1 MNVSLTPELERYVK
15 AKVKSGYY
23 NNASEVVRE
32 ALREMI
38 LLDPVNPKR
47 TRTSK
52 GLEETA
58 AAYQAEK
65 AGRPRRAAGKG
76 AAARAAADA
85 RALERL
91 RAAIA
96 KGDAAPDDENFSFD
110 KLREKLDAED
120 RKRKRR

>member
-38 LLDPVNPKR
+38 LLDRVESSR
-47 TRTSK
+47 
-52 GLEETA
+52 
-58 AAYQAEK
+58 
-65 AGRPRRAAGKG
+65 RRAAPGLAETAVAFQPQKAVRSKG
-76 AAARAAADA
+76 ARAAKEE

-91 RAAIA
+91 RAEIQ
-96 KGDAAPDDENFSFD
+96 KGIDSPDDLDFSFD
-110 KLREKLDAED
+110 KLRASLS
-120 RKRKRR
+120 RKRRAKAK

>member
-1 MNVSLTPELERYVK
+1 MNVSLTPELERYVRR
-15 AKVKSGYY
+15 KVKSGYY

-38 LLDPVNPKR
+38 LLDPVNPR
-47 TRTSK
+47 RVRTSK

-65 AGRPRRAAGKG
+65 TERPRKATGKG

-85 RALERL
+85 RALEWL

-110 KLREKLDAED
+110 KLRAKLDAED

>member
-38 LLDPVNPKR
+38 LLDPGTSGRIR
-47 TRTSK
+47 TRK
-52 GLEETA
+52 GLAEDSVT
-58 AAYQAEK
+58 YQAKKPGKPRK
-65 AGRPRRAAGKG
+65 ASGKG
-76 AAARAAADA
+76 ATAREAAEA

-91 RAAIA
+91 RAEIQ
-96 KGDAAPDDENFSFD
+96 KGIDSPDDLEFSFD
-110 KLREKLDAED
+110 KLRASLNKG
-120 RKRKRR
+120 RRRRAA

>member
-1 MNVSLTPELERYVK
+1 VK
-15 AKVKSGYY
+15 AKVRSGFY

-38 LLDPVNPKR
+38 LLDPVNLRR

-58 AAYQAEK
+58 VAYQAEK
-65 AGRPRRAAGKG
+65 AERPQRATGKG
-76 AAARAAADA
+76 AAARAAAEA

-91 RAAIA
+91 RSAIA
-96 KGDAAPDDENFSFD
+96 KGDASPDDEDFSFD
-110 KLREKLDAED
+110 KLRAKLDAED

>member
-38 LLDPVNPKR
+38 LLDPAPPLR
-47 TRTSK
+47 MRASK

-58 AAYQAEK
+58 VAYRAEK
-65 AGRPRRAAGKG
+65 VAKSRRATGKNP
-76 AAARAAADA
+76 AARAAADA

-96 KGDAAPDDENFSFD
+96 KGDASPDDEDFSFD
-110 KLREKLDAED
+110 KLRAKLDAED

>member
-1 MNVSLTPELERYVK
+1 MNVSLTPELERYVRK
-15 AKVKSGYY
+15 KVKSGYY

-38 LLDPVNPKR
+38 LLDPVNPRR
-47 TRTSK
+47 TRPAK

-65 AGRPRRAAGKG
+65 AERPRKATGKG
-76 AAARAAADA
+76 AAARAATDA

-96 KGDAAPDDENFSFD
+96 KGDASPDDENFSFD
-110 KLREKLDAED
+110 KLRAKLDAED

>member
-38 LLDPVNPKR
+38 LLDPMTPKR
-47 TRTSK
+47 TRTTK
-52 GLEETA
+52 GLEEA
-58 AAYQAEK
+58 PAAYQAKKPHRVTGK
-65 AGRPRRAAGKG
+65 AAT
-76 AAARAAADA
+76 ARAAADA

-91 RAAIA
+91 RAEIQ
-96 KGDAAPDDENFSFD
+96 KGIDSPDDLDFSFD
-110 KLREKLDAED
+110 KLRASLSKG
-120 RKRKRR
+120 RRRRSV